1 LLQSRQP
8 ALTTLLAWL
17 ACLATSASAGLGTSV
32 SALAG
37 LLLLLQANSR
47 HTSVGV
53 AHLVGI
59 NSGQLPPEI
68 ASLDPEADPKGAPFS
83 LWKKAADLDDLWRQS
98 DGLGL
103 PAAWAVLLPGCLDCA
118 RLLLPG

>member
-1 LLQSRQP
+1 
-8 ALTTLLAWL
+8 LAGL
-17 ACLATSASAGLGTSV
+17 ATSESAVACLACPVGLETSV
-32 SALAG
+32 SAIAR

-53 AHLVGI
+53 SHLVGI
-59 NSGQLPPEI
+59 NSGRLPPKF

-83 LWKKAADLDDLWRQS
+83 LRKKAADLVDLWRQS

-103 PAAWAVLLPGCLDCA
+103 PAAWAAHRYP
-118 RLLLPG
+118 